1 MTSFCHDQFEH
12 PLLWCD
18 DKRRTVER
26 QEAQQSLVEVR
37 QRKEAEKLKTIHERN
52 EVKPYTSSFARISVI
67 TYVAYRMYKQ
77 FFSRTL

>member
-18 DKRRTVER
+18 DKRRAVER

-37 QRKEAEKLKTIHERN
+37 HRKEAEKLKTIHERN
-52 EVKPYTSSFARISVI
+52 EVNMLLVLCLYGPWVTQSFCVCP
-67 TYVAYRMYKQ
+67 
-77 FFSRTL
+77 

>member
-67 TYVAYRMYKQ
+67 TYVA
-77 FFSRTL
+77 

>member
-52 EVKPYTSSFARISVI
+52 EVNPYTLFLYLD
-67 TYVAYRMYKQ
+67 YVQ
-77 FFSRTL
+77 FFSQNISKF